1 MTPLKLNN
9 TIYMKNKGCL
19 IGVGLLLLILT
30 GSLIYYFYV
39 QNSTDPVKYE
49 SVQPEVRDV
58 LKKAV
63 ATGSIKPRREINIK
77 PQVSGVVEQ
86 LYVEEGEMVTKGQKL
101 AKIKLIPSQVNINSA
116 QSNVELA
123 RIRMKEAE
131 RELDRQTNLNSQ
143 NLDVDQA
150 KVAYNLAQKE
160 EERNRQLLKDGVIS
174 EAEYTQFQLDFEL
187 KKSQFENVKISSQ
200 NTIKQFATEL
210 DIRRQE
216 LEASINNLQ
225 LLQEGATK
233 NSKQVSNIIVSTV
246 NGMLLDIPVE
256 EGSSVIERNTFNEGT
271 SVATVADMSNL
282 IFEGKVDES
291 DVGKLQEGMP
301 LVVTVGAIVDTTF
314 EAALEFISPKGV
326 DEEGTVKFE
335 IKAAITNI
343 PDGVFL
349 RAGYSANADV
359 ILERKDQVVSIQ
371 ERDIIYSG
379 DTTFVEIKTG
389 DQEYDKLEIETGI
402 SDGLYTEVLNGID
415 TTSHIK
421 KQTDPNAQNIDEDE
435 G

>member
-1 MTPLKLNN
+1 
-9 TIYMKNKGCL
+9 MKNKGCL
-19 IGVGLLLLILT
+19 IGVGIFLLALT
-30 GSLIYYFYV
+30 GGLIYYFYV
-39 QNSTDPVKYE
+39 QNSTDPIKYE
-49 SVQPEVRDV
+49 SIKPEMRDV

-86 LYVEEGEMVTKGQKL
+86 LYVEEGAKVTKGQKL

-150 KVAYNLAQKE
+150 KVAYELAVRE
-160 EERNRQLLKDGVIS
+160 EERNRKLVEDGVIS
-174 EAEYTQFQLDFEL
+174 DAEYNQFKLDFEL

-200 NTIKQFATEL
+200 NTMRQFATEL

-216 LEASINNLQ
+216 LEAAINNLQ
-225 LLQEGATK
+225 LLQEGATR

-246 NGMLLDIPVE
+246 NGMVLDIPLE
-256 EGSSVIERNTFNEGT
+256 EGSSVVERNTFNEGT
-271 SVATVADMSNL
+271 SVATIADMSNL

-291 DVGKLQEGMP
+291 DVGKLKEGMP
-301 LVVTVGAIVDTTF
+301 LVVTVGAVVDTTF
-314 EAALEFISPKGV
+314 KAALEFISPKGV

-335 IKAAITNI
+335 IKAAITDI
-343 PDGVFL
+343 PEGVFL

-359 ILERKDQVVSIQ
+359 ILIRKDQVVSVQ

-389 DQEYDKLEIETGI
+389 DQEYDKIEIETGI
-402 SDGLYTEVLNGID
+402 SDGLYTEILSGID
-415 TTSHIK
+415 TTSFIK

>member
-1 MTPLKLNN
+1 MTPLEFN
-9 TIYMKNKGCL
+9 TINMKNKGCL

-30 GSLIYYFYV
+30 GALIYYFYV

-86 LYVEEGEMVTKGQKL
+86 LFVEEGAMVKKGQKL

-131 RELDRQTNLNSQ
+131 REFDRQTNLNSQ

-150 KVAYNLAQKE
+150 KVAYDLAQREK
-160 EERNRQLLKDGVIS
+160 ERNRQLLEDGVIS
-174 EAEYTQFQLDFEL
+174 ESEYTQFQLDFEL
-187 KKSQFENVKISSQ
+187 KKSQFENIKISSQ
-200 NTIKQFATEL
+200 NSIKQFATEL

-246 NGMLLDIPVE
+246 NGMVLDIPVE

-301 LVVTVGAIVDTTF
+301 LVVTVGAVVDTTF
-314 EAALEFISPKGV
+314 KAALEFISPKGV

-335 IKAAITNI
+335 IKAAITDI
-343 PDGVFL
+343 PEGVFL

-359 ILERKDQVVSIQ
+359 ILERKDQVVSVQ

-379 DTTFVEIKTG
+379 DTTFVEIKRG
-389 DQEYDKLEIETGI
+389 DQEYDKIEIETGI